1 MTKISLLFLLLFL
14 SFFSSFSQSIIAG
27 KIVDASDIGIPYADI
42 LLLDEEG
49 NWTNDRTS
57 SDENGDFEL
66 STKETGKFKISIISI
81 GFEKYESDYF
91 SLILNKSVDL
101 QTINLEQES
110 FELNDVDVTATRK
123 VPYKREID
131 RTVID
136 LQDDSTT
143 SGSTLLDVLE
153 RTPGVVV
160 DRQNQS
166 ISMLGKAGVNVMIN
180 GKINYMPT
188 SALVEF
194 LNGMNAE
201 NAKAIELITTPPA
214 KFDAEGN
221 AGYINIE
228 LKKKVDE
235 GYNSSISSSIGMG
248 DDKAIKNFGSNFNL
262 NKRKSHLIFNYSVT
276 DNEMPFGGQVNRE
289 LLVDDELLVTSL
301 DGIRD
306 NNRLVQN
313 LRLSYDYDL
322 NESLNIG
329 SSLSGY
335 SNSYW
340 TNEDKVASYSDRILN
355 PDIYKMEEENYWR
368 SIQAT
373 FFASLKKSDKT
384 QFDYNFDYLEYF
396 NEQPQDYNI
405 EINSQNFTEILNLYS
420 FKSSPFKIIVN
431 SFDYETEFNNKINFT
446 AGFKFV
452 KNNFNNSN
460 EIFRNDVIDNDFAN
474 KSDLEENIT
483 ALYSQ
488 FKFDLSD
495 KLKLQSGV
503 RFENTSTIVKSLKD
517 NEVFVDRNYGNFF
530 PSLFLGYKLNDFSNV
545 NFSASKRINRP
556 AFTDLAPFIYFL
568 DLDQVFQGNVALLPS
583 FTNNIQIDYR
593 FKSINVSLQYSD
605 EKDVISKF
613 QPSVD
618 ENTGFVTL
626 IPDNIDSQKS
636 LSAIISYSFY
646 PISPWNLRFFTTF
659 ITTTLEDIR
668 DANYVYSVSNKSVR
682 LNLNN
687 SIDLGKNYSLQL
699 WGFYNSRSVNGINI
713 TLPNGSLNLGI
724 QKKVNNLTFTLNA
737 TNILDTQQW
746 RFESINE
753 EIQYYQN
760 FNIDFVPPQVKF
772 SVAVNFGNQ
781 NVKIKKIRE
790 SQESN
795 RVKIN

>member
-1 MTKISLLFLLLFL
+1 MPKKFVSLFVLTL
-14 SFFSSFSQSIIAG
+14 SFFSSYSQSLISG
-27 KIVDASDIGIPYADI
+27 KITDISDEGIPYADI
-42 LLLDEEG
+42 LLLDEQG

-57 SDENGDFEL
+57 SDENGYFKL
-66 STKETGKFKISIISI
+66 STNETGKFKISIISI

-91 SLILNKSVDL
+91 STALNKSVDL
-101 QTINLEQES
+101 KTINLEQES

-166 ISMLGKAGVNVMIN
+166 ISMLGKSGVNVMIN

-228 LKKKVDE
+228 LKKKIDE
-235 GYNSSISSSIGMG
+235 GYNSSISSSLGMG

-289 LLVDDELLVTSL
+289 LLVDNEMLFTSL
-301 DGIRD
+301 NGIRD

-322 NESLNIG
+322 SESLNIG
-329 SSLSGY
+329 TSLSGY

-340 TNEDKVASYSDRILN
+340 TNEDKIASYSNRILN
-355 PDIYKMEEENYWR
+355 PDIYKMEEDNYWR
-368 SIQAT
+368 SIQST
-373 FFASLKKSDKT
+373 FFATFKKSDNT

-405 EINSQNFTEILNLYS
+405 EMNSQEFSEILNLYS
-420 FKSSPFKIIVN
+420 FKSSPFKILVN
-431 SFDYETEFNNKINFT
+431 SFDYETEFNNKINFSS
-446 AGFKFV
+446 GFKFV
-452 KNNFNNSN
+452 KNNFRNSN
-460 EIFRNDVIDNDFAN
+460 EIYRNEVIDNDFTN
-474 KSDLEENIT
+474 ESTLDENIT

-488 FKFDLSD
+488 LKFDLSD
-495 KLKLQSGV
+495 KLKLQTGV
-503 RFENTSTIVKSLKD
+503 RFESTSTIVKSLID
-517 NEVFVDRNYGNFF
+517 NQVFVDRNYGNFF
-530 PSLFLGYKLNDFSNV
+530 PSLFLGYKINDFSNI

-568 DLDQVFQGNVALLPS
+568 DLDQVFQGNVALMPS
-583 FTNNIQIDYR
+583 FTNNVQIDYR
-593 FKSINVSLQYSD
+593 FKSINLSLQYSD

-613 QPSVD
+613 QPQVD
-618 ENTGFVTL
+618 ENKGFVTL

-646 PISPWNLRFFTTF
+646 PISSWNLRFFTTF
-659 ITTTLEDIR
+659 LTTTLQDIR
-668 DANYVYSVSNKSVR
+668 DSNYLYSVSNRSVR

-713 TLPNGSLNLGI
+713 TLPNGSLNFGI
-724 QKKVNNLTFTLNA
+724 QKKVDNITFTLNA

-746 RFESINE
+746 RFESTNE
-753 EIQYYQN
+753 EIQYFQS

-772 SVAVNFGNQ
+772 SVAMNFGNQ
-781 NVKIKKIRE
+781 NVKVKKIRE

-795 RVKIN
+795 RIKIN

>member
-1 MTKISLLFLLLFL
+1 MLKKFFLFFVLSL
-14 SFFSSFSQSIIAG
+14 SFFNSNSQSLIAG

-42 LLLDEEG
+42 LLLDEQG

-57 SDENGDFEL
+57 SDESGDFKL

-91 SLILNKSVDL
+91 SLALNKSIDL
-101 QTINLEQES
+101 QKINLEQES

-166 ISMLGKAGVNVMIN
+166 ISMLGKSGVNVMIN

-221 AGYINIE
+221 AGFINIE
-228 LKKKVDE
+228 LKKRIDE

-276 DNEMPFGGQVNRE
+276 DNEMPFGGEVNRE
-289 LLVDDELLVTSL
+289 LLVDNEMLLTSL
-301 DGIRD
+301 NGIRD

-313 LRLSYDYDL
+313 LRISYDYDL
-322 NESLNIG
+322 SESLNVG
-329 SSLSGY
+329 TSLSGY

-340 TNEDKVASYSDRILN
+340 TNEDKIASYSNRILN
-355 PDIYKMEEENYWR
+355 PDIYKMEEDNYWR
-368 SIQAT
+368 SIQST
-373 FFASLKKSDKT
+373 FFATFKKSDKT

-405 EINSQNFTEILNLYS
+405 EMNSQNFTEVLNLYS
-420 FKSSPFKIIVN
+420 FKSSPFKILVN
-431 SFDYETEFNNKINFT
+431 SFDYETEFSNKINFT

-452 KNNFNNSN
+452 KNNFRNSN
-460 EIFRNDVIDNDFAN
+460 EIYRNEIIDNEFTNDS
-474 KSDLEENIT
+474 KLEENIT

-488 FKFDLSD
+488 LKFDLSD
-495 KLKLQSGV
+495 KLKLQTGV
-503 RFENTSTIVKSLKD
+503 RFENTSTSVKSLID
-517 NEVFVDRNYGNFF
+517 NQVFVDRNYGNFF
-530 PSLFLGYKLNDFSNV
+530 PSVFLGYKVNDFSNI

-593 FKSINVSLQYSD
+593 FKSINLSLQYSD

-613 QPSVD
+613 QPKVD
-618 ENTGFVTL
+618 ENSGFVTL

-646 PISPWNLRFFTTF
+646 PISAWNLRFFTTF
-659 ITTTLEDIR
+659 LTTTLQDIR

-687 SIDLGKNYSLQL
+687 SIDLGKNYSIQL

-713 TLPNGSLNLGI
+713 TLPNGSLNFGI
-724 QKKVNNLTFTLNA
+724 QKKVDNITFTLNA

-746 RFESINE
+746 RFESTNE
-753 EIQYYQN
+753 DIQYFQS

-772 SVAVNFGNQ
+772 SVAMNFGNQ
-781 NVKIKKIRE
+781 NVKVKKIRE

-795 RVKIN
+795 RIKIN

>member
-1 MTKISLLFLLLFL
+1 MTKKLLLFLLLFL
-14 SFFSSFSQSIIAG
+14 SFFSSFSQGIIAG
-27 KIVDASDIGIPYADI
+27 KIVDTSDIGIPYADI

-276 DNEMPFGGQVNRE
+276 DNEMPFGGQVNRK

-646 PISPWNLRFFTTF
+646 PISPWNVRFFTTF

>member
-1 MTKISLLFLLLFL
+1 MTKNFFLFSLFSLCLI
-14 SFFSSFSQSIIAG
+14 SSFSQSIIAG
-27 KIVDASDIGIPYADI
+27 KIVDVSDIGIPYADI

-91 SLILNKSVDL
+91 PLILNKSVNL
-101 QTINLEQES
+101 KTINLEQES

-335 SNSYW
+335 SNTYW

-460 EIFRNDVIDNDFAN
+460 EIFRNDVIDNDFVN

-618 ENTGFVTL
+618 KNTGFVTL

-646 PISPWNLRFFTTF
+646 PISPWNVRFFTTF